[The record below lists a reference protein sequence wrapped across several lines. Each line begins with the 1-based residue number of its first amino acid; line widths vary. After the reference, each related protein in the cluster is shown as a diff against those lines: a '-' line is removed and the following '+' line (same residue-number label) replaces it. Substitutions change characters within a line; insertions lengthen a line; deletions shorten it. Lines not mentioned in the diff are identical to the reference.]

1 MMRWIV
7 VVLGVMGT
15 LLVAGPAQAE
25 VFVVGPG
32 MLGHPGDDPSVGY
45 SALALELAF
54 VYPES
59 ALPFAFTPAG
69 GEAVSAG
76 PGVDPGK
83 PGQGALGGPGAAG
96 EKPRAGGAGPGEA
109 G

>member
-1 MMRWIV
+1 MRWIV

-15 LLVAGPAQAE
+15 LLLAGPVQAQ

-32 MLGHPGDDPSVGY
+32 MLGHPGDDPSVGF
-45 SALALELAF
+45 SALALDLAF

-69 GEAVSAG
+69 GAAVSAG
-76 PGVDPGK
+76 PVVDRGK
-83 PGQGALGGPGAAG
+83 SGLEVVGDPVSPE
-96 EKPRAGGAGPGEA
+96 EKPLAGGEGPGEA